1 MPLQV
6 IEKLLPEGVNHW
18 TGRDGRRVKAIF
30 IHVAEG
36 GEVGVTSHFRNPNSQ
51 ASAHYLVCKDGRVIQ
66 YVRDQDTAWTNGVL
80 SNPNLADPLIAEWVR
95 TGVNPNRES
104 LSIETERFFQERL
117 TPAQQASLNELV
129 ATKTRQFGLPTD
141 GSRLYGHNE
150 VDSVSRARCPSLI
163 RAEWDSIIAAM
174 GDGHVDPR
182 KLLLAFAANTAAD
195 KGALLAEGEI
205 DFPGHG
211 RERAVLYERGIAHAF
226 DGRFFWLI
234 HETPSDR
241 NNPNTYEALLRAER
255 VHWS

>member
-1 MPLQV
+1 MALEI
-6 IEKLLPEGVNHW
+6 IEKLLPPGVNHSA
-18 TGRDGRRVKAIF
+18 GRNGRRIKAIF
-30 IHVAEG
+30 VHVAEG
-36 GEVGVTSHFRNPNSQ
+36 SERGVTSHFNNPSVE

-66 YVRDQDTAWTNGVL
+66 YVRDQDTAFANGRL
-80 SNPNLADPLIAEWVR
+80 NAPNLDDPLIAEWVR
-95 TGVNPNRES
+95 TGVNPNSES

-174 GDGHVDPR
+174 DGGQVDPR
-182 KLLLAFAANTAAD
+182 KLLLAFAASTAPD
-195 KGALLAEGEI
+195 KGVILAEGEI
-205 DFPGHG
+205 DFPDHG
-211 RERAVLYERGIAHAF
+211 RERAVLYERGVAHAF

-234 HETPSDR
+234 HETPSDQ
-241 NNPNTYEALLRAER
+241 NNPNTYEALLRAGR
-255 VHWS
+255 VHWF